1 MGKRADQ
8 IIGGFCAIAQ
18 AGLLAAAGTLD
29 PIPLWIPIV
38 MATVGAATAVVKVGW
53 FGGGGGGEA

>member
-1 MGKRADQ
+1 MGSKADK

-18 AGLLAAAGTLD
+18 AGLLAASTAIK
-29 PIPLWIPIV
+29 PIPIWIPIV

-53 FGGGGGGEA
+53 FGGDS